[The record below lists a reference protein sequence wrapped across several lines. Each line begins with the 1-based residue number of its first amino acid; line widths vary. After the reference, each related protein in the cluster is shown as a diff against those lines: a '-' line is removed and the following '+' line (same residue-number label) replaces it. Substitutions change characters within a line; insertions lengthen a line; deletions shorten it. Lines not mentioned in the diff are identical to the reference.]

1 MGQSEISITVKFL
14 QLTYKIVASGVFIFK
29 STSKSNFAPKIED
42 QTSQKKNYKT
52 LKLTTNHKKSKKSL
66 LFKERQRERERLRS
80 NFSKKNSK
88 TLKLTTNHKKR
99 KKLQTGKNP

>member
-1 MGQSEISITVKFL
+1 
-14 QLTYKIVASGVFIFK
+14 VASGVFIFK

-66 LFKERQRERERLRS
+66 LFKERQRERERERLRS